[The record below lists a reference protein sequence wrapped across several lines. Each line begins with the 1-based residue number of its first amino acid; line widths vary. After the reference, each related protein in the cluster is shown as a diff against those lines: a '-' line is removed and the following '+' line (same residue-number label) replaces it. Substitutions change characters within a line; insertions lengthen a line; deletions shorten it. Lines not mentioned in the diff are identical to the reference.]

1 MTQQTDIA
9 QQLEASVPSDEAP
22 RINPEVDIEG
32 AVSAAQAAEAATE
45 EPGAPPASPAPTAPP
60 SPGSLVAFELPPE
73 LSNPSAGIIPPTTGT
88 LADTERVELEQL
100 RQARAEILQ
109 FRQEQQSAIDIA
121 QKQRE
126 YESRNIDSET
136 AKYIA
141 EEVRAESLRGQA
153 KLEQQIIENKI
164 EEGRRNAALYYGKQ
178 YGVSADALT
187 GFGNPTDME
196 RYAQL
201 LSYTGKMDRR
211 LSNVE
216 KGRVPEQHF
225 DAGQAATGGPRSLDD
240 QINYLAD
247 DSVDLE
253 MTPEG
258 QAALRKY
265 LGLDS

>member
-1 MTQQTDIA
+1 MLGQ
-9 QQLEASVPSDEAP
+9 
-22 RINPEVDIEG
+22 
-32 AVSAAQAAEAATE
+32 
-45 EPGAPPASPAPTAPP
+45 
-60 SPGSLVAFELPPE
+60 
-73 LSNPSAGIIPPTTGT
+73 
-88 LADTERVELEQL
+88 
-100 RQARAEILQ
+100 
-109 FRQEQQSAIDIA
+109 
-121 QKQRE
+121 
-126 YESRNIDSET
+126 
-136 AKYIA
+136 IA
-141 EEVRAESLRGQA
+141 EGRG
-153 KLEQQIIENKI
+153 
-164 EEGRRNAALYYGKQ
+164 NAALHYGKQ
-178 YGVSADALT
+178 YGVSPDALS
-187 GFGNPTDME
+187 GFETPQDME

>member
-32 AVSAAQAAEAATE
+32 AVSAAQAAEAVTQ

-73 LSNPSAGIIPPTTGT
+73 VAAAPPAPTPAG
-88 LADTERVELEQL
+88 LANNERIELEQL
-100 RQARAEILQ
+100 RRSRAEILQ
-109 FRQEQQSAIDIA
+109 FRQEQQAAIEIE
-121 QKQRE
+121 QRQRE
-126 YESRNIDSET
+126 YESRNIDPET
-136 AKYIA
+136 AKYMA
-141 EEVRAESLRGQA
+141 EEVRAESIRGQA
-153 KLEQQIIENKI
+153 KLNEQIMLGQIA
-164 EEGRRNAALYYGKQ
+164 EGRRNAALHYGKQ
-178 YGVSADALT
+178 YGVSPDALS
-187 GFGNPTDME
+187 GFETPQDME